1 METARLTCAMATFLF
16 TETVPSVRVTE
27 TRDGVT
33 RAATVT
39 GEVVEAVSQRRF
51 SLDIMADRC
60 RAGATVQRF
69 YEM

>member
-1 METARLTCAMATFLF
+1 MASFLF
-16 TETVPSVRVTE
+16 TETAPSVCVSGNKGRGGLLV
-27 TRDGVT
+27 RGNGN
-33 RAATVT
+33 

-60 RAGATVQRF
+60 RARATVQRF